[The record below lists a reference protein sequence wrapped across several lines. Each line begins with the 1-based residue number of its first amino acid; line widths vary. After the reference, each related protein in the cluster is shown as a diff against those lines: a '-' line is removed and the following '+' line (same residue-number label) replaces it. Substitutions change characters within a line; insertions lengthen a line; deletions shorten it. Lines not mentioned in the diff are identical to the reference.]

1 MWEASLMH
9 LRGSRRGFK
18 GARGTAV
25 LIAAGALFL
34 CHVTAV
40 EAAGDY
46 PVVYDLPAGV
56 AVGETVRPTPLGAND
71 WTCRP
76 TAGHPRPVV
85 LVPGL
90 RGDPGWDFQAA
101 APLLANNGYCVFAF
115 DFKTQGR
122 DAIENVA
129 PGLSQFVDRVLAATG
144 AGKVDLLSHSE
155 GGVVA
160 RYYLEVLGG
169 ADKVGVLAA
178 ISPLSHGTTLA
189 GVATLLGGNP
199 TAVSAISAVCPA
211 CAEQAAGS
219 SFMQKL
225 NAGGDTV
232 RGVHYTVIGTR
243 YEEVITPY
251 QSQFLSG
258 RNVTNILLQDQCSTD
273 YVDHLASIYDS
284 VALRDALNA
293 FDPPHAEPPR
303 CTLVLPGVGG

>member
-1 MWEASLMH
+1 MGRRIWNRMRRQSFGTSRSPTTTRRPAGRWTTTPTAKPACNRCGPLLTSKRRSSSAAMAIRWRALRLATDMWEASLMH
-9 LRGSRRGFK
+9 LPGSRRSFK

-169 ADKVGVLAA
+169 ADKVGVFAA
-178 ISPLSHGTTLA
+178 ISPLSPRTTLA
-189 GVATLLGGNP
+189 GVATLP
-199 TAVSAISAVCPA
+199 R
-211 CAEQAAGS
+211 
-219 SFMQKL
+219 
-225 NAGGDTV
+225 GDT
-232 RGVHYTVIGTR
+232 TA
-243 YEEVITPY
+243 
-251 QSQFLSG
+251 
-258 RNVTNILLQDQCSTD
+258 
-273 YVDHLASIYDS
+273 AS
-284 VALRDALNA
+284 
-293 FDPPHAEPPR
+293 
-303 CTLVLPGVGG
+303 